1 MNTCPVYRRSGG
13 LSYGSTYSGPIGV
26 IIDPT
31 FNLRKYSSLPFAST
45 LNGSCTSVCP
55 VKINIHEQIY
65 KWRQVIAERHQLPMV
80 KKEAMRVAGKVLAS
94 PQALSRRRRGR
105 GRGPRAPAALHRLQP
120 LQRLGPAARGAGGA
134 GVDLPPVVRQ
144 EPRGRAM
151 SSRDHILARVR
162 RNQPAWRAL
171 PEIPSFERPLADP
184 WDAFAAALAR
194 MGGSVAVPPEGVALD
209 AFVRAR
215 FPEARVICSAT
226 AEVAG
231 TRSISTVRHP
241 AELEDVDVGVVRAVF
256 GVAETGSVWLS
267 EREFG
272 VNVLGFLSQHL
283 VVLLDPSAIVPDLH
297 HAYRHPGFF
306 EARYAVFMTGP
317 SATADIEGVLVR
329 GAQGIRTLT
338 VVPAAARR
346 RRQRHPTRGE
356 PHDLAAGLQPVREHG
371 GLDGAGRACRWW

>member
-1 MNTCPVYRRSGG
+1 
-13 LSYGSTYSGPIGV
+13 
-26 IIDPT
+26 
-31 FNLRKYSSLPFAST
+31 
-45 LNGSCTSVCP
+45 
-55 VKINIHEQIY
+55 
-65 KWRQVIAERHQLPMV
+65 
-80 KKEAMRVAGKVLAS
+80 
-94 PQALSRRRRGR
+94 
-105 GRGPRAPAALHRLQP
+105 
-120 LQRLGPAARGAGGA
+120 
-134 GVDLPPVVRQ
+134 
-144 EPRGRAM
+144 M

-162 RNQPAWRAL
+162 RNEPAWRTL

-184 WDAFAAALAR
+184 WAAFAAALAR

-231 TRSISTVRHP
+231 TRSISSVRQP
-241 AELEDVDVGVVRAVF
+241 GELDDVDVGVVRAVF

-283 VVLLDPSAIVPDLH
+283 VVLLDPRAIVPDLH

-338 VVPAAARR
+338 VVPAAVAEAGSD
-346 RRQRHPTRGE
+346 QR
-356 PHDLAAGLQPVREHG
+356 
-371 GLDGAGRACRWW
+371 GRTA